1 MEKEKEKKNSEDN
14 PAPNPANTDEN
25 IYKLNQEQ
33 KYDIN
38 INYLDQNPFSK
49 WFANGSK
56 MMGVGIGLFS
66 TAAILDGAVTTTIGA
81 LSILSGM
88 GLSGLG
94 LFISIP
100 GIVGTGMYKI
110 YKIFKTKKCEQFYK
124 ELQTSDKMKEERE
137 VYVEVSS
144 KIDKYF
150 MNYLSEQTKQYVK
163 QKIELATQNILN
175 IIFEQEDSVLSQ
187 IIENY
192 KKIYSNISKFNIM
205 LVGKTGVGK
214 STLINGVLNL
224 NQNEAKEGENETPQK
239 IEGFLKKYPIKSEDT
254 KVKGINLWDT
264 EGIEF
269 SNKNQNDIESHKKR
283 IIEHIDKLKTIPNE
297 QINCLWFCV
306 NGPRLEDADKKYIES
321 LLEIYNE
328 ESKNGKLKTILEGY
342 KLPIIFVYTKAYNSE
357 DENIEKIE
365 SALKKLDYFIEY
377 EEEFKYIEVIA
388 KEKKYKNRRTKQFE
402 VESKLNIKELVEI
415 SLEKGEKGMSLPLL
429 YSSNLIFKELNDK
442 ANKMLNNLSIL
453 SIELMK
459 TILSS
464 NNTNIDQIV
473 EEAVPTFIILIKALS
488 QESLD
493 NYTEG
498 KIDLFV
504 KDIICQIK
512 ELLNNYYKKAINSF
526 DKKKFMSSFRDLLSK
541 KFENKKDSNI
551 SFKEFVNNC
560 DDYIISLFAD
570 NISKYA
576 ILSLFNYIREII
588 FNYSFEKCNIN
599 LNLKKNKIKELFKKY
614 SKENYN
620 RFIQNF
626 TYEGEEG
633 SGNANPKKILS
644 L

>member
-1 MEKEKEKKNSEDN
+1 MDKEKEKKNSDDN

-49 WFANGSK
+49 WFTNGSK

-66 TAAILDGAVTTTIGA
+66 SAAILDGAVTTTIGA
-81 LSILSGM
+81 LSILGGM

-124 ELQTSDKMKEERE
+124 ELQTSEKMKEERE
-137 VYVEVSS
+137 VYIEVLS

-150 MNYLSEQTKQYVK
+150 INYLSEQTKNYVK

-187 IIENY
+187 IIEDY
-192 KKIYSNISKFNIM
+192 KKIYSNVSKFNIM

-224 NQNEAKEGENETPQK
+224 RQNEAKEGENETPQK

-269 SNKNQNDIESHKKR
+269 SNKNENDIESHKKR
-283 IIEHIDKLKTIPNE
+283 ILEHIDKLKTIPNE

-365 SALKKLDYFIEY
+365 NALKKINYFIEY
-377 EEEFKYIEVIA
+377 GEEFKFIEVIA
-388 KEKKYKNRRTKQFE
+388 KEKKYKNMRTKKVE
-402 VESKLNIKELVEI
+402 VESKLNIKELVDI

-429 YSSNLIFKELNDK
+429 YSSNLLFKELNDK
-442 ANKMLNNLSIL
+442 ANKMVNNLSIL

-473 EEAVPTFIILIKALS
+473 EEAVPIFIKLIKALR
-488 QESLD
+488 QENLD
-493 NYTEG
+493 NSTEG
-498 KIDLFV
+498 KIELFV
-504 KDIICQIK
+504 KDIICQLK
-512 ELLNNYYKKAINSF
+512 ELFNNYYKKAINSF

-541 KFENKKDSNI
+541 KFEIKKDSNI
-551 SFKEFVNNC
+551 SFKEFESNC
-560 DDYIISLFAD
+560 NDYIISLFAD

-576 ILSLFNYIREII
+576 VLSSFNYIREII
-588 FNYSFEKCNIN
+588 FNYSFEKYNIN

-626 TYEGEEG
+626 AYEEE
-633 SGNANPKKILS
+633 
-644 L
+644 